1 MNSSE
6 LIRELQEF
14 DPKTEVV
21 IVASVDMGPDETEM
35 VIEDGDIAT
44 ILQVR
49 SGFNLVHIEVT
60 FEEED
65 GQD

>member
-1 MNSSE
+1 MKSSE
-6 LIRELQEF
+6 LIQELQKF
-14 DPKTEVV
+14 DPETEVV

>member
-1 MNSSE
+1 MKSSE
-6 LIRELQEF
+6 LIQELQKF
-14 DPKTEVV
+14 DPETEVV

-65 GQD
+65 G